1 MQKVPANFINWF
13 RFSAPYIKKHRNSTI
28 VIALPGEAV
37 SHPNFINLVHDLA
50 LLQSL
55 GVRLILLQG
64 ARPQIQTL
72 LDQNQISSPLENGV
86 RVSTAEAMPLIVS
99 ACNAVKTELE
109 SAMSAGLA
117 DSPMH
122 QLNLHTLSGN
132 FVSAK
137 PLGVREGVDYQF
149 TGEVRSLDTA
159 SVSRALDT
167 GAAVLMN
174 TLGYSSTG
182 EVFNLSLGALL
193 TAVSREVS
201 ADKVIC
207 FTDETHL
214 GPELDHKVLKPSSEA
229 IPQGI
234 GDSAIDL
241 IQAAVSTVSTG
252 VSRAHVVSYERNGA
266 LLEELFTH
274 DGSGLL
280 ISDEEFVSLREATLG
295 DVSGILELIQPLQ
308 ESGALVVRTREILEK
323 EISNFSVVDIDDT
336 IAGCGALV
344 SLGEGVAEIACIAV
358 HPEFQGRGFASR
370 LVNHLESK
378 AVDAALEGIFILS
391 TQATHWF
398 VERGYQPADAEQLPS
413 ERKSLYNNERKP
425 KVLFKSL
432 GPQRP

>member
-1 MQKVPANFINWF
+1 M
-13 RFSAPYIKKHRNSTI
+13 

-37 SHPNFINLVHDLA
+37 QHPNFVNLVHDLA

-72 LDQNQISSPLENGV
+72 LDANQINAPIKNGV
-86 RVSTAEAMPLIVS
+86 RVSSEEAMQHIVD

-132 FVSAK
+132 FVGAK
-137 PLGVREGVDYQF
+137 PFGVRDGIDYQY
-149 TGEVRSLDTA
+149 TGEVRSVDT
-159 SVSRALDT
+159 SSISKALDT

-182 EVFNLSLGALL
+182 EVFNLSLSNLL
-193 TAVSREVS
+193 QVVARDLD

-207 FTDETHL
+207 FSDSAHL
-214 GPELDHKVLKPSSEA
+214 GSELDHQILKPSSKD
-229 IPQGI
+229 IPTHSD
-234 GDSAIDL
+234 DSASSL
-241 IQAAVSTVSTG
+241 VQGAVAAVNAG
-252 VSRAHVVSYERNGA
+252 VPRAHILSYENNGA
-266 LLEELFTH
+266 LLQELFTH

-280 ISDEEFVSLREATLG
+280 VSEEEFISLREADLA

-308 ESGALVVRTREILEK
+308 DSGALVVRTREILEQ
-323 EISNFSVVDIDDT
+323 EISNFSVVVIDGT

-344 SLGEGVAEIACIAV
+344 PLDDDQVEIACIAV
-358 HPEFQGRGFASR
+358 HPEFRGRGFASQ
-370 LVNHLESK
+370 LVSELEAK
-378 AVDAALEGIFILS
+378 ATQLNKTGVFVLS
-391 TQATHWF
+391 TQTTHWF
-398 VERGYQPADAEQLPS
+398 MERGYKPTSSEQLPTN
-413 ERKSLYNNERKP
+413 RKSLYSSERKP
-425 KVLFKSL
+425 KVLYKAL
-432 GPQRP
+432 

>member
-37 SHPNFINLVHDLA
+37 QHPNFINLVHDLA

-55 GVRLILLQG
+55 GVRLLVLQG
-64 ARPQIQTL
+64 ARPQIQAQ
-72 LDQNQISSPLENGV
+72 LDQNQIHAPIESGV
-86 RVSTAEAMPLIVS
+86 RISTNEAMPHIAS
-99 ACNAVKTELE
+99 ACNSVKTELE
-109 SAMSAGLA
+109 SAMSAGMA

-137 PLGVREGVDYQF
+137 PLGVRNGIDYQF
-149 TGEVRSLDTA
+149 TGEVRSLDTS
-159 SVSRALDT
+159 SVNSALDT

-182 EVFNLSLGALL
+182 EVFNLSLSNLL
-193 TAVSREVS
+193 LSVADAIK

-207 FTDETHL
+207 FADKKHL
-214 GPELDHKVLKPSSEA
+214 GPELDHQVLKPSSTE
-229 IPQGI
+229 ISERS
-234 GDSAIDL
+234 GDNASDL
-241 IQAAVSTVSTG
+241 IQAAATAVRKG
-252 VSRAHVVSYERNGA
+252 VSRAHIVSYETDGA

-280 ISDEEFVSLREATLG
+280 ISNEEFISLREASLA

-308 ESGALVVRTREILEK
+308 ESGALVVRTREILEQ
-323 EISNFSVVDIDDT
+323 EISNFSIVNIDGT

-344 SLGEGVAEIACIAV
+344 PLEDGQSEIACIAV
-358 HPEFQGRGFASR
+358 HPEFQGRNFATK
-370 LVNHLESK
+370 LVSKLERK
-378 AVDAALEGIFILS
+378 AESLHYKGIFVLS
-391 TQATHWF
+391 TQASHWF
-398 VERGYQPADAEQLPS
+398 AERGYMECSSEELPKN
-413 ERKSLYNNERKP
+413 RKVLYSTERKP
-425 KVLFKSL
+425 KVLYKAL
-432 GPQRP
+432 